1 MLRLL
6 PLLACVG
13 LAAPDGAS
21 SSRECS
27 EPPPRPAPVEV
38 ASAHA
43 LYRGNAHGAAHVARG
58 LFDARACDELVAAA
72 ESVALWGLARGWH
85 ADRHQTY
92 RTTDVDV
99 LSDFARPAALRVV
112 REFVQARR
120 THPPP
125 LLRRIPI
132 PPPLLPLRFLNMR
145 SPPLSARARRVRSRA
160 RRSRSST

>member
-112 REFVQARR
+112 REFVQPLVALTTASSSSTSAGR
-120 THPPP
+120 TAS
-125 LLRRIPI
+125 RK
-132 PPPLLPLRFLNMR
+132 F
-145 SPPLSARARRVRSRA
+145 SRASGSRSR
-160 RRSRSST
+160 